1 MTVLAIDA
9 GTSSIKAVAY
19 QDGRQVG
26 TGSVDTPVR
35 RTGRYREQDMT
46 TTWRATVAAARTAL
60 LTAGEPV
67 EGIVTTAQGDGCW
80 LVDEALEPVGPAV
93 LWNDARAAGV
103 VEAWRR
109 DGTLA
114 RASARTGSPTF
125 PGLLNAVLAWLR
137 DRQPD
142 RLAAAEA
149 ALTCNGWLFAKL
161 TGALAVD
168 ESDASAPFLD
178 LTSRRYDEEL
188 IRLFGLEDLARLLP
202 AVRTDAG
209 RVEPLRREAADEL
222 GLPPGTPVVMAPYDV
237 PTTAIGAGAL
247 EPDQAC
253 CVLGTTL
260 CASMVLDAVPVP
272 DAAAGFTLAVSPAG
286 RYLRAFPTLTG
297 VEALGWAADLLGV
310 SGPEELAALAAT
322 ARPAADDLLV
332 LPYLS
337 PAGERAPFRA
347 PDARGAVFG
356 LSFEHGRAELAR
368 GVFEGLA
375 LVVADCVR
383 ATGRRPDA
391 LRLCGGGARSRLW
404 CQLIADATG
413 VDVLRGTDLE
423 VGALGAAI
431 FAEVALGR
439 QPDLATAGE
448 RLRGPVERLVPDPDR
463 ADRYR
468 RLAAEWGRRRPLASA
483 VLAGEDA
490 GAGSTGPAPSASTG
504 SAPTGAAGEDG
515 AVPGPV
521 ATTPAEAA
529 GSTGA
534 RTARIGGGRG

>member
-26 TGSVDTPVR
+26 TGAVDTPVR
-35 RTGRYREQDMT
+35 RTGGYREQDMT

-60 LTAGEPV
+60 ITAGEPV
-67 EGIVTTAQGDGCW
+67 EGIATTAQGDGCW

-142 RLAAAEA
+142 RLAAAKA

-178 LTSRRYDEEL
+178 LASRRYDDQL

-202 AVRTDAG
+202 PVRTDA
-209 RVEPLRREAADEL
+209 RRIEPLRREAAGEL

-272 DAAAGFTLAVSPAG
+272 DGATGFTLAVSPPG

-337 PAGERAPFRA
+337 PAGERAPFLA

-413 VDVLRGTDLE
+413 VDVLRGTDPE
-423 VGALGAAI
+423 MGALGAAI

-448 RLRGPVERLVPDPDR
+448 SLRGPVQRLVPDPDR
-463 ADRYR
+463 ADRHR
-468 RLAAEWGRRRPLASA
+468 RLATEWARRRPLASA
-483 VLAGEDA
+483 VAPGVAQGEDTGTAATGTAPPGTAREDSA
-490 GAGSTGPAPSASTG
+490 G
-504 SAPTGAAGEDG
+504 
-515 AVPGPV
+515 PGRA
-521 ATTPAEAA
+521 ATTTAPAEAA
-529 GSTGA
+529 GLTGA
-534 RTARIGGGRG
+534 HTAQIGGGRG